1 MKRHEA
7 LAPLSR
13 DHHGT
18 LILAQLLQKT
28 APIYKGLPIE
38 PEKKAAYAKHLFKEN
53 IEKHF
58 ALEEIMLEK
67 VKNCNPEI
75 DELAIQIVNE
85 HKLLRELFF
94 SLNNSDD
101 LETTMDE
108 LGKALETHIRKEE
121 RVLFPLLQQ
130 HCAEERLQEISI
142 LLH

>member
-18 LILAQLLQKT
+18 LILAQLLKKT
-28 APIYKGLPIE
+28 APVYKGLPIDL
-38 PEKKAAYAKHLFKEN
+38 EKKAAYAKHLFEKD

-58 ALEEIMLEK
+58 ALEETMLEN
-67 VKNCNPEI
+67 VTHCHPEI
-75 DELAIQIVNE
+75 KELGIQVVHE
-85 HKLLRELFF
+85 HKQIRALFL
-94 SLNNSDD
+94 SLDNKAD
-101 LETTMDE
+101 LEATLDE
-108 LGKALETHIRKEE
+108 LGKALEAHIRKEE

-130 HCAEERLQEISI
+130 HCSESQLQEISL